1 MKLLKSMLDY
11 LSTHLG
17 DVAGYIWDH
26 ITLCVVSVSIAFI
39 FAMGFALICRRF
51 NRIGLVIIGFFN
63 MAYAIPSIAMLSF
76 LLPFTGLG
84 KPTAIICIVIYEQF
98 LLLKNII
105 IGFDS
110 VDAAIKEAATGL
122 GMSRIQQFWQ
132 VKLPLALPAII
143 NGGKLAMLS
152 AICIAVLGVFIG
164 AGGIGLLITDG
175 MRRYY
180 PAKLVWGTVFS
191 TGLAVLVNQLFQWLE
206 NWHCIKHGVDLSCVA
221 AKCGRSYEPWARG

>member
-1 MKLLKSMLDY
+1 MELLKSMWDY

-26 ITLCVVSVSIAFI
+26 INLCVVSVSIAFV
-39 FAMGFALICRRF
+39 FAAGIALICRRF
-51 NRIGLVIIGFFN
+51 HKIGLVIIGFFN
-63 MAYAIPSIAMLSF
+63 MTYAIPSIAMLSF

-110 VDAAIKEAATGL
+110 VNPAVVEAATGL
-122 GMSRIQQFWQ
+122 GMSGTQQFWQ
-132 VKLPLALPAII
+132 VKLPLAMPAIV
-143 NGGKLAMLS
+143 NGVKLAMLS
-152 AICIAVLGVFIG
+152 AIGIAVLGAFIG

-175 MRRYY
+175 MRRDY
-180 PAKLVWGTVFS
+180 PAKLVLGTIFS
-191 TGLAVLVNQLFQWLE
+191 TGLAVSVNQLFQWLE
-206 NWHCIKHGVDLSCVA
+206 QLALYK
-221 AKCGRSYEPWARG
+221 ARGGFILRRDKGRVEV

>member
-1 MKLLKSMLDY
+1 MWHY
-11 LSTHLG
+11 LSTHWG

-26 ITLCVVSVSIAFI
+26 INLCVVSVSIAFV
-39 FAMGFALICRRF
+39 FAVGIAMICRRF
-51 NRIGLVIIGFFN
+51 RRIGLVIIGFFN
-63 MAYAIPSIAMLSF
+63 MTYAIPSIAMLSF

-110 VDAAIKEAATGL
+110 ISPAVVESATGL
-122 GMSRIQQFWQ
+122 GMNAMQQFRQ
-132 VKLPLALPAII
+132 IKLPLAMPAII
-143 NGGKLAMLS
+143 NGVKLAMLS
-152 AICIAVLGVFIG
+152 AIGIAVLGAFIG

-175 MRRYY
+175 MRRDY
-180 PAKLVWGTVFS
+180 PAKLVWGTIFS

-206 NWHCIKHGVDLSCVA
+206 QLALYK
-221 AKCGRSYEPWARG
+221 ARGGFILSRGKKHVDV